1 VYILANVINCLVL
14 ESVWC
19 CWRRTPV

>member
-19 CWRRTPV
+19 CWRRIPV